1 MLSLYTNCSRIH
13 VIIAH
18 SVECL
23 IAKQEVRGSIPE
35 AGLILSEITEK

>member
-13 VIIAH
+13 VI
-18 SVECL
+18 SSFCRVFL